1 MTYWTNKKGKKPGWL
16 QIQLQEW
23 YYKMWNT
30 KNYLHQFFHHI
41 SAQDVVEHSLKELI
55 SDDGKLQLVT
65 MPNQYSG
72 FFHGSD
78 WHLDGE
84 VNDISI
90 FTRKC

>member
-1 MTYWTNKKGKKPGWL
+1 MTYWTNIKGKKLRWE
-16 QIQLQEW
+16 QIQPQEQ

-41 SAQDVVEHSLKELI
+41 SAQDVVKHSLKELI

-78 WHLDGE
+78 RHLDGE
-84 VNDISI
+84 VT
-90 FTRKC
+90 F